1 MSNNG
6 TVGTQTIP
14 IKKADARKSFN
25 FQKWLEKNW
34 QLTAMIFLP
43 FCFVILFYYAPMYG
57 IQIAFKDYK
66 AVDGIWGSQWVGLKH
81 FTKFFNSYQFTR
93 VIRNTV
99 FLSIY
104 SLIAGFPVPI
114 LLALALNCCK
124 NLKFKKTVQMVT
136 YAPHFISV
144 VVLIGMVIQVLSPKY
159 GIINN
164 AIKAL
169 GGEEILFMAEG
180 KYFRSIYVWSGIWQS
195 MGFSAIIYISALS
208 SIDPTLHE
216 AAIVDGASRFKRIIH
231 IDIPGIVPTIV
242 ILLILSAGSLMNVG
256 FEKVLLLQN
265 PTNTEYS
272 EVIST
277 LIYKQGLASAIPQYS
292 YSTAIGIFNSII
304 NFLLLVMVNT
314 IAKRLGETSL
324 W

>member
-1 MSNNG
+1 MSINSISEDGLILLRKPKTKN
-6 TVGTQTIP
+6 QLN
-14 IKKADARKSFN
+14 IKNRIR
-25 FQKWLEKNW
+25 KNW

-43 FCFVILFYYAPMYG
+43 FCFVVLFYYIPIYG
-57 IQIAFKDYK
+57 LQIAFKNYK
-66 AVDGIWGSQWVGLKH
+66 AADGIWGSQWVGMKH
-81 FTKFFNSYQFTR
+81 FIKFFQSYLFKR
-93 VIRNTV
+93 VIKNTI
-99 FLSIY
+99 LLNLY
-104 SLIAGFPVPI
+104 SLVAGFPIPI

-144 VVLIGMVIQVLSPKY
+144 VVLVGIVIQVLSPKY
-159 GIINN
+159 GFVNSL
-164 AIKAL
+164 IKAL
-169 GGEEILFMAEG
+169 GGEEVLFMATG
-180 KYFRSIYVWSGIWQS
+180 SYFRSIYVWSGVWQN

-216 AAIVDGASRFKRIIH
+216 AAIVDGASRFKRVLY

-242 ILLILSAGSLMNVG
+242 ILLILNTGSLMNIG

-277 LIYKQGLASAIPQYS
+277 LIYKQGLASSMPQYS
-292 YSTAIGIFNSII
+292 YSTAIGMFNNVV
-304 NFLLLVMVNT
+304 NFLLLVTVNS
-314 IAKRLGETSL
+314 IARRLGETSL